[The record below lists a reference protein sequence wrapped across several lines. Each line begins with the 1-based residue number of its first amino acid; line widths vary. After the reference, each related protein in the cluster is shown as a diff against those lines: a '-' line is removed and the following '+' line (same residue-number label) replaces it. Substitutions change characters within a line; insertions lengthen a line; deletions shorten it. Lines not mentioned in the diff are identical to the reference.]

1 MPLFRPIFS
10 DQPWNVF
17 LGEAKRLRML
27 RAISKNALPAPFLE
41 PSRDDILKHIK
52 DRAVLLGRSG
62 FHLRRKGGGKD

>member
-1 MPLFRPIFS
+1 LPLFRPIFS

-27 RAISKNALPAPFLE
+27 RAVSKDALPAPLFE
-41 PSRDDILKHIK
+41 AARDHILKHIK
-52 DRAVLLGRSG
+52 DRAVFLGRSG